1 MRGGMI
7 SSTLLHLAVLI
18 VLAIGLPDFGRD
30 VEVAPPIPVEIAT
43 IDELTRP
50 KPSKTAKPQPKVVEP
65 EEPQEIPDAPP
76 PPPRQAT
83 PPPPPPPAPAP
94 EPPQQQ
100 AALPEPTP
108 PEPAPEPEPEPLPL
122 PEPEA
127 KPEPKEEVKEEPK
140 PEPPAPRP
148 NRKPQVKLA
157 QKPEKKK
164 KEEPKVDPL
173 ASILQ
178 NVERLKDEQP
188 SRRQETSKEPQPQT
202 AAALPS
208 QPLTVS
214 ERDAIMQQ
222 IIPCWNPPVG
232 APNAE
237 ELVVEI
243 SASLNQDGSL
253 QRAQVVDGLRIGRD
267 RFYRA
272 AAEAALR
279 AVKRCTPLQRLPV
292 RKYSEW
298 RQMTLVFDPSEMLG
312 Q

>member
-1 MRGGMI
+1 MI

-18 VLAIGLPDFGRD
+18 VLAVGLPDFGRD

-50 KPSKTAKPQPKVVEP
+50 KQSDTANPQPQVAEVQ
-65 EEPQEIPDAPP
+65 EPQEIPDAPP
-76 PPPRQAT
+76 PPPRQAA

-94 EPPQQQ
+94 EPPQQ
-100 AALPEPTP
+100 AALPQPAPPQPT
-108 PEPAPEPEPEPLPL
+108 PEPEPEPLPL

-127 KPEPKEEVKEEPK
+127 TPEPKEEEEVKEEP
-140 PEPPAPRP
+140 PPPAPPAPRP

-157 QKPEKKK
+157 QKPEKE
-164 KEEPKVDPL
+164 EEPKVDPL

-188 SRRQETSKEPQPQT
+188 ARRQEKPTESQPRAT
-202 AAALPS
+202 AALPS

-237 ELVVEI
+237 DLIVEI

-253 QRAQVVDGLRIGRD
+253 QRAQVVDGVRIGRD

>member
-7 SSTLLHLAVLI
+7 SSTLLHLAVLVVI
-18 VLAIGLPDFGRD
+18 AIGLPDFGRD
-30 VEVAPPIPVEIAT
+30 LEVAPPIPVEIAT

-50 KPSKTAKPQPKVVEP
+50 KPSETARPLPKAVEPP
-65 EEPQEIPDAPP
+65 EEPQEIPQAPP
-76 PPPRQAT
+76 PPPRQAA

-94 EPPQQQ
+94 PAPEPQQQ

-108 PEPAPEPEPEPLPL
+108 PAPEPEPEPLPL

-127 KPEPKEEVKEEPK
+127 KPEPEEEAKEELK

-157 QKPEKKK
+157 KKPEK

-178 NVERLKDEQP
+178 NVEKLKDEQP
-188 SRRQETSKEPQPQT
+188 ARRQEKTEEPRPQAT
-202 AAALPS
+202 AALPS
-208 QPLTVS
+208 QPMTVS

-237 ELVVEI
+237 ELIVEI

-253 QRAQVVDGLRIGRD
+253 QRAQVVDGLRLGRD